1 MHPAH
6 SFDFEETPVGI
17 FFVCVAFFF
26 AFFFPLHHGLIF
38 FHIAFYNPHMGAG
51 ISTF

>member
-17 FFVCVAFFF
+17 FFCVCRFFF
-26 AFFFPLHHGLIF
+26 FSLHHGLIF